1 MKAQNILCVL
11 TALMLSVP
19 AGMAQAAERF
29 ALSGTIEQGG
39 LVFGRADTAAK
50 VSLGKRTLRLTADG
64 RFIFG
69 IGRDEKG
76 PLVLRLRYRDGSTEE
91 RRLAVSKRA
100 WRIQRITGLPRA
112 MVTPPQHLMA
122 RLTREYKLVVAARAK
137 DSNRIYWGERLDWP
151 AYGRVSGV
159 FGSQR
164 FYNGKPRTYHS
175 GVDVAK
181 PAGTAIKAPAG
192 GVVTLVHQ
200 GMYFAGKIVVL
211 DHGHGLAS
219 SFIHMSKILL
229 KVGDKVRKGQIVG
242 LVGSTGRS
250 TGAHL
255 HWSLSWFQTRIDPQR
270 AVGPMPRRQ
279 ARPASNKRPAKKRRA
294 SKKKASKRR

>member
-1 MKAQNILCVL
+1 MRILGPL
-11 TALMLSVP
+11 TALALSIL
-19 AGMAQAAERF
+19 AGQALPAERF
-29 ALSGTIEQGG
+29 ALSGAIEQGG
-39 LVFGRADTAAK
+39 LVFGRAGAAVK
-50 VSLGKRTLRLTADG
+50 VTLNNRALRLTGDG

-76 PLVLRLRYRDGSTEE
+76 PLILTLRYRDGRSEE
-91 RRLAVSKRA
+91 RALAVTKRT

-112 MVTPPQHLMA
+112 MVTPPQRLMA
-122 RLTREYKLVVAARAK
+122 RLTREYKLVRAARK
-137 DSNRIYWGERLDWP
+137 TDSAGTYWGLRLDWP
-151 AYGRVSGV
+151 AYGRISGV

-164 FYNGKPRTYHS
+164 FYNGKARSFHS

-181 PAGTAIKAPAG
+181 GAGTRIRAPVG

-219 SFIHMSKILL
+219 TFIHMSKTLV
-229 KVGDKVRKGQIVG
+229 KAGDRVRRGQSVG

-250 TGAHL
+250 TGPHL

-270 AVGPMPRRQ
+270 AVGPMPPRK
-279 ARPASNKRPAKKRRA
+279 ARPVRKHRA
-294 SKKKASKRR
+294 SKHR

>member
-1 MKAQNILCVL
+1 MPIVL
-11 TALMLSVP
+11 GALALSLM
-19 AGMAQAAERF
+19 AAQASPAERF
-29 ALSGTIEQGG
+29 GLSGAIEQGG
-39 LVFGRADTAAK
+39 LVFGRAGGAAQ
-50 VSLGKRTLRLTADG
+50 VSLGKRTLRLTGDG

-76 PLVLRLRYRDGSTEE
+76 PLVLRLRYRDGRKEE
-91 RRLAVSKRA
+91 RRLAVAKRV

-112 MVTPPQHLMA
+112 MVTPPKHLMA
-122 RLTREYKLVVAARAK
+122 RLTREYYLVRAARK
-137 DSNRIYWGERLDWP
+137 TDSAATHWRQGLEWP
-151 AYGRVSGV
+151 AHGRISGV

-164 FYNGKPRTYHS
+164 FYNGKARSFHS

-181 PAGTAIKAPAG
+181 PRGAAIKAPAG
-192 GVVTLVHQ
+192 GTVTLVHQ

-219 SFIHMSKILL
+219 TFIHMSKTLVE
-229 KVGDKVRKGQIVG
+229 VGDNVRRGQTIG

-250 TGAHL
+250 TGPHL

-270 AVGPMPRRQ
+270 AAKPMKKR
-279 ARPASNKRPAKKRRA
+279 ARKHRASNPR
-294 SKKKASKRR
+294 